1 MDSKVTNEY
10 EHFKESI
17 DLPRLTEEEKCH
29 VKESF
34 HIKNALKHYK
44 E

>member
-1 MDSKVTNEY
+1 MSMNISRKVLINQ
-10 EHFKESI
+10 
-17 DLPRLTEEEKCH
+17 RLKEEEKYN